1 MLRVALTGVSHWH
14 APFYYEPLV
23 RLEGVRLCAVSDPDP
38 GRAQVLAERYNCPWF
53 ADYRELLAVARPDF
67 VFALGQHAD
76 MPAIGH
82 ALIDAGVGFAL
93 EKPCGTTLAQ
103 VVALRDSASA
113 THVFASVPLAFR
125 YSKLLQFI
133 QETSGADAF
142 CHMSFRFIAGS
153 PQRYIDSGCAWML
166 DPRRAGGGCTINLA
180 VHFFDIFKLLTGEIP
195 TVVGAAM
202 SNATHGLAIEDYS
215 AVTLTAK
222 GACGVV
228 ETGYTLPAPTA
239 AFDLRFSLR
248 SQRYYFTAT
257 GADVAGTDHLVT
269 YVAEDDAQVVDTPAS
284 QVPYYAEF
292 VRDTLHRFCQ
302 DQPPVADL
310 ADMCDAMQVLEA
322 AYAAAGWSTR
332 FQEEDRS

>member
-1 MLRVALTGVSHWH
+1 MLQVALIGASHWH
-14 APFYYEPLV
+14 APFYYEPLA

-38 GRAQVLAERYNCPWF
+38 DRVQALADGYNCAWF
-53 ADYRELLAVARPDF
+53 TDYRELLGVTRPDF

-76 MPAIGH
+76 MPAIGQ
-82 ALIDAGVGFAL
+82 ALIEAGVAFAL

-103 VVALRDSASA
+103 VTALRDSASA
-113 THVFASVPLAFR
+113 SGLFASVPLAFR
-125 YSKLLQFI
+125 HSKLLQFI
-133 QETSGADAF
+133 QEVSGTDAF
-142 CHMSFRFIAGS
+142 CHMSFRFIAGP

-166 DPRRAGGGCTINLA
+166 DPNRAGGGCTINLA

-215 AVTLTAK
+215 AVTLTAN

-248 SQRYYFTAT
+248 SQRYYYTAT
-257 GADVAGTDHLVT
+257 GADMAGTDHLVA
-269 YVAEDDAQVVDTPAS
+269 YIAEDDAQVINTPVS

-292 VRDTLHRFCQ
+292 VADTLNRFRQ

-310 ADMCDAMQVLEA
+310 SDMCDAMQVLEA
-322 AYAAAGWSTR
+322 AYAAAGWTTPA
-332 FQEEDRS
+332 QEEDRS